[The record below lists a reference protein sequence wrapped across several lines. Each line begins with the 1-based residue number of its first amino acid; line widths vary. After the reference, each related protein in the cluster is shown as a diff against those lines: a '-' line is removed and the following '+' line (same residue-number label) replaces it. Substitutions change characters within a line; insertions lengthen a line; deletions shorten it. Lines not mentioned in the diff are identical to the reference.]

1 MISEKELKKEKDYL
15 RTVLYIL
22 EKEIKLNK
30 DILKDYDV
38 EIKEDL
44 KYIWDETNGIN
55 ETEREYAI
63 NRIQT
68 RSMTTDFSERK
79 IKTYEQMIK
88 SAYFARIDFDDGEEV
103 TPVYIGIAS
112 LENGQDLYVYDWRT
126 PIAGM
131 FYEFEPGLAE
141 YTVPSGEKVSG
152 RILLKRQYVIE
163 NDKIKQIFDTD
174 VQVID
179 KVLQGL
185 LQSKASAKMKNIV
198 TSIQKE
204 QNKIIRKNDADI
216 LIVQGPAGSGK
227 TSVAMHKIAYLLYK
241 ERAKITNSNILI
253 LSPNNIFS
261 DYISDVLPQIG
272 EKNVYQ
278 TTFMD
283 YIKNFLTD
291 FKIKGDVNSVY
302 ETYYG
307 EDKTSKEYSSI
318 KLKYGA
324 TYINLIENYL
334 KLRRK
339 DMLYLTDIKYDGEV
353 AIDTAYLTK
362 LADELENS
370 GKSIYEQGAK
380 LIERILLHVSIKF
393 GKDKAF
399 KKKLIK
405 TLESNIKKI
414 DTKSLYMDLYS
425 DRERF
430 VHLIEEIYNTT
441 GTQKKMRLSI
451 KELTSIFDYTR
462 EQLNRGLIPFED
474 VSGYMYLRDRLYG
487 NASQHKIKYLLV
499 DEAQDYSLM
508 QYAILADLF
517 RHANISLFGDINQS
531 IMPFSTSTNYES
543 IMNILAEE
551 RKDSKKEMAY
561 LTKTYRSTYEINMF
575 AKHLIGET
583 NLYNQID
590 RHGDEVKIIK
600 DTKDIINS
608 QIIKDAIE
616 LKQYYNTLA
625 IICKTQ
631 NDTEDFAKLL
641 ENPEYAAKFKI
652 VTGNDRVFEP
662 EKIMI
667 IPSYIAKGLEFDA
680 CLVYNAND
688 DKYAEDCVKLFY
700 VVCTRAMHKLNIYYT
715 DKLTKLIK

>member
-22 EKEIKLNK
+22 EKEIKVNQ

-68 RSMTTDFSERK
+68 RSMTTDNSSRK

-112 LENGQDLYVYDWRT
+112 LESGKDFYVYDWRS

-131 FYEFEPGLAE
+131 FYEYEPGDAE
-141 YTVPSGEKVSG
+141 YTVPDGDKIAG
-152 RILLKRQYVIE
+152 KILLKRQYVIE
-163 NDKIKQIFDTD
+163 GDKIKQIFDTD

-198 TSIQKE
+198 NSIQKE
-204 QNKIIRKNDADI
+204 QNKIIRRNDADI

-241 ERAKITNSNILI
+241 ERAKINNSNILI

-291 FKIKGDVNSVY
+291 FKIKGDVNTVY

-307 EDKTSKEYSSI
+307 DGKGTKEYSSI
-318 KLKYGA
+318 HLKYGA
-324 TYINLIENYL
+324 TYINLIENFL
-334 KLRRK
+334 KLKRK

-353 AIDTAYLTK
+353 AINTEYLTK

-370 GKSIYEQGAK
+370 GKSIYSQGAK

-405 TLESNIKKI
+405 TLEANIKKI
-414 DTKSLYMDLYS
+414 DAKSLYMDLYS

-430 VHLIEEIYNTT
+430 VHMIEDIYNTT

-462 EQLNRGLIPFED
+462 DQLVHGNIPFED

-517 RHANISLFGDINQS
+517 RHAKIALFGDINQS
-531 IMPFSTSTNYES
+531 IMPFSTTTNYEG
-543 IMNILAEE
+543 IMNLLAEE
-551 RKDSKKEMAY
+551 RDNAKKEMTY

-575 AKHLIGET
+575 AKHIIGET

-600 DTKDIINS
+600 DTDDIANS
-608 QIIKDAIE
+608 QIIKDALE

-625 IICKTQ
+625 IICKNQ
-631 NDTEDFAKLL
+631 KETEAFRAFV
-641 ENPEYAAKFKI
+641 ENSKEGARFKI
-652 VTGNDRVFEP
+652 VTGADRVFEP
-662 EKIMI
+662 NKIMI

-688 DKYAEDCVKLFY
+688 NVYDADALKLFY

>member
-1 MISEKELKKEKDYL
+1 MISEKEMKKEKDYL
-15 RTVLYIL
+15 KAVLYTIQ
-22 EKEIKLNK
+22 KEIEHNSS
-30 DILKDYDV
+30 IIADYDK

-55 ETEREYAI
+55 ETEREYAV

-68 RSMTTDFSERK
+68 RSMTTDNSARK
-79 IKTYEQMIK
+79 IKTLEHMLK

-103 TPVYIGIAS
+103 TPVYIGIGT
-112 LENGQDLYVYDWRT
+112 LENGKDIYVYDWRA

-131 FYEFEPGLAE
+131 FYEFEPGDAK
-141 YTVPSGEKVSG
+141 YTVPSGEEICGK
-152 RILLKRQYVIE
+152 IILKRQYVIE
-163 NDKIKQIFDTD
+163 GDKIKQIFDTD

-179 KVLQGL
+179 KILQGL
-185 LQSKASAKMKNIV
+185 LQSKASSKMRNIV

-216 LIVQGPAGSGK
+216 MIVQGPAGSGK
-227 TSVAMHKIAYLLYK
+227 TSVAMHKIAYLLYN
-241 ERAKITNSNILI
+241 ERAKINNSNILI

-272 EKNVYQ
+272 ESNVYQ

-283 YIKNFLTD
+283 YIRNFLTD
-291 FKIKGDVNSVY
+291 FKFKGDINTIY

-307 EDKTSKEYSSI
+307 DNKKSKEYSSI
-318 KLKYGA
+318 HLKYNA
-324 TYINLIENYL
+324 TYINLVENFL
-334 KLRRK
+334 KLKRK
-339 DMLYLTDIKYDGEV
+339 DMLYLSDIKYNGEV
-353 AIDTAYLTK
+353 AIDTAFLTK

-370 GKSIYEQGAK
+370 GKSIYAQAAK

-393 GKDKAF
+393 GKDVAF
-399 KKKLIK
+399 KKKLVK
-405 TLESNIKKI
+405 TLESNLKKI

-430 VHLIEEIYNTT
+430 VNMVEEIYNTT
-441 GTQKKMRLSI
+441 GTQKNMRLSI
-451 KELTSIFDYTR
+451 KELTNIFDYTR
-462 EQLNRGLIPFED
+462 DNLMHGIIPFED
-474 VSGYMYLRDRLYG
+474 VSGYMYMRDRLYG
-487 NASQHKIKYLLV
+487 NASQHKIKYLIV

-517 RHANISLFGDINQS
+517 RHAKITLLGDINQS
-531 IMPFSTSTNYES
+531 IKPFSSTVNYDS
-543 IMNILAEE
+543 IMNLFAEE
-551 RKDSKKEMAY
+551 RPTATKEMAY

-600 DTKDIINS
+600 DIDDILHS
-608 QIIKDAIE
+608 QIVKDAIE
-616 LKQYYNTLA
+616 LKKYYNTLA

-631 NDTEDFAKLL
+631 AEADKFKVLTEK
-641 ENPEYAAKFKI
+641 PEYSELFKI
-652 VTGNDRVFEP
+652 VTGNDKVFDAER
-662 EKIMI
+662 IMI

-680 CLVYNAND
+680 CLIYNAND
-688 DKYAEDCVKLFY
+688 DKYSSDSLKLFY
-700 VVCTRAMHKLNIYYT
+700 VACTRAMHKLNIYYT
-715 DKLTKLIK
+715 HDLTKLIK

>member
-1 MISEKELKKEKDYL
+1 MIDERELKKEKDYL

-22 EKEIKLNK
+22 EKEIKVNK
-30 DILKDYDV
+30 DIVKDYDV

-68 RSMTTDFSERK
+68 RSMTTDNSERK

-112 LENGQDLYVYDWRT
+112 LESGKDLYIYDWRT

-131 FYEFEPGLAE
+131 FYEYEPGDAE
-141 YTVPSGEKVSG
+141 YTVPDGEKIKG

-163 NDKIKQIFDTD
+163 GDKIKQIFDTD

-198 TSIQKE
+198 TTIQKE

-241 ERAKITNSNILI
+241 ERAKINNSNVLI

-291 FKIKGDVNSVY
+291 FKIKGDVNTVY

-307 EDKTSKEYSSI
+307 NNKKSCEYASI

-362 LADELENS
+362 LADELEGS
-370 GKSIYEQGAK
+370 GKSIYAQGSK
-380 LIERILLHVSIKF
+380 LIERIMLHVSIKF
-393 GKDKAF
+393 GKDKSF
-399 KKKLIK
+399 KKKLVK
-405 TLESNIKKI
+405 TLENNIRKI
-414 DTKSLYMDLYS
+414 DPKSLYMDLYS
-425 DRERF
+425 DRDRF
-430 VHLIEEIYNTT
+430 VNMVEEIYNTT
-441 GTQKKMRLSI
+441 ATQKKMRLSI
-451 KELTSIFDYTR
+451 KELINIFDYTR
-462 EQLNRGLIPFED
+462 DLLSHGYIPFED

-517 RHANISLFGDINQS
+517 RHAKVTLFGDINQS
-531 IMPFSTSTNYES
+531 IMPFSTSTNYEG
-543 IMNILAEE
+543 IMNMLAEE
-551 RKDSKKEMAY
+551 RDNPKTEMAY

-575 AKHLIGET
+575 AKHIIGET

-600 DTKDIINS
+600 DVADLKHS
-608 QIIKDAIE
+608 AIIKDALE

-631 NDTEDFAKLL
+631 KDTEDFKAII
-641 ENPEYAAKFKI
+641 ENPEFAGKFKI
-652 VTGNDRVFEP
+652 ITGADRVFEQD
-662 EKIMI
+662 KIMI

-688 DKYAEDCVKLFY
+688 NTYNEDCVKLFY

-715 DKLTKLIK
+715 NNLTKLIK

>member
-15 RTVLYIL
+15 KTVLYIL
-22 EKEIKLNK
+22 EKEIKINK
-30 DILKDYDV
+30 DIVKDYDV

-68 RSMTTDFSERK
+68 RSMTTDNSERK
-79 IKTYEQMIK
+79 IKNYEQMIK

-112 LENGQDLYVYDWRT
+112 LESGKDFYIYDWRT

-131 FYEFEPGLAE
+131 FYEYEPGDAE
-141 YTVPSGEKVSG
+141 YTVPDGSKIKGK
-152 RILLKRQYVIE
+152 ILLKRQYVIE
-163 NDKIKQIFDTD
+163 GDKIRQIFDTD

-198 TSIQKE
+198 TTIQKE

-241 ERAKITNSNILI
+241 ERSKIDNSNILI
-253 LSPNNIFS
+253 ISPNNIFS

-307 EDKTSKEYSSI
+307 GNKETTEYSSL

-324 TYINLIENYL
+324 IYINLIEDFL
-334 KLRRK
+334 KLKRK
-339 DMLYLTDIKYDGEV
+339 EMLYLTDIKYEGEV

-370 GKSIYEQGAK
+370 GKSIYSQGAK
-380 LIERILLHVSIKF
+380 LIERIMLHVSIKF

-405 TLESNIKKI
+405 TLETNLRKI
-414 DTKSLYMDLYS
+414 DAKSLYMDLYS

-430 VHLIEEIYNTT
+430 VRLVENIYNTT
-441 GTQKKMRLSI
+441 GAQKKMRLSI

-462 EQLNRGLIPFED
+462 DQLKNGMIPFED
-474 VSGYMYLRDRLYG
+474 VSGFMYMRDRLYG

-517 RHANISLFGDINQS
+517 RHAKIALFGDINQS
-531 IMPFSTSTNYES
+531 IMPFSTSTNYEA
-543 IMNILAEE
+543 IMNLFAEE
-551 RKDSKKEMAY
+551 RETAKKEMAY

-600 DTKDIINS
+600 DTKDIVHSTIV
-608 QIIKDAIE
+608 KDALE

-625 IICKTQ
+625 IICKNQ
-631 NDTEDFAKLL
+631 KETEDFKVLL
-641 ENPEYAAKFKI
+641 ENSEYASKFKI
-652 VTGNDRVFEP
+652 VTGEDRTFEP
-662 EKIMI
+662 NKIMI

-688 DKYAEDCVKLFY
+688 DKYTAEDVKLFY